1 MDSECYNSL
10 QDISKKYFELLCSI
24 QGTLDPIQEMVS
36 SANAAISALL
46 DSLDLDSTYTDLM
59 EASTKLINQLMAD
72 ISPDTA
78 RCIIDE
84 LSSDIVQQPFDTVDL
99 AENSS
104 RIAKKL
110 NITPDQV
117 IAVIGILI
125 SLVVGFWPNR
135 DAAEIKKNQEAII
148 ENQERIIEIANE
160 TSAGNDRLMEI
171 LEDIRDSIKNSN
183 TELGDT
189 YDKLES
195 VIDVLV
201 STSDD
206 SQNAVGDTQDVI
218 DQSVNLENLHPYDH
232 QIDND

>member
-1 MDSECYNSL
+1 
-10 QDISKKYFELLCSI
+10 
-24 QGTLDPIQEMVS
+24 
-36 SANAAISALL
+36 
-46 DSLDLDSTYTDLM
+46 M
-59 EASTKLINQLMAD
+59 EASTELINQLTAD
-72 ISPDTA
+72 ISPDTI

-84 LSSDIVQQPFDTVDL
+84 LSSDIVQQPFDTIDL
-99 AENSS
+99 TENSS

-206 SQNAVGDTQDVI
+206 SQNAISDAQDVI

-232 QIDND
+232 QIDNDQKQRNVENQTGTAE